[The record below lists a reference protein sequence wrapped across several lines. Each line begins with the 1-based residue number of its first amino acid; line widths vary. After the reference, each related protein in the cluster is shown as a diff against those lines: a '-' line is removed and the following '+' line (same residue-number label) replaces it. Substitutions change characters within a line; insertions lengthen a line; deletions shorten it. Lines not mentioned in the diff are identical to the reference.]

1 MKNNLREPAAPGD
14 GPKIVEIMPPG
25 LLPAGALPGGAVSD
39 DNRTQRLDAILLHRY
54 AGFPIMILCF
64 VLLFATSFTLGKP
77 VSTGIG
83 ELFDRLVLV
92 FEDSALAL
100 ALPSLLMGL
109 ISDGILRGI
118 GSALA
123 FFPQMLI
130 FYVFYTLV
138 TDTGYAERIAYLM
151 HRPMRRINMDGKSFA
166 PLILG
171 YGCNVTAILGTNS
184 IPSRT
189 DRLLVMLVSTFTP
202 CSARLGVIIY
212 LAAAFFSPFIATL
225 VMSCLIVLSWL
236 VSAAVSFVVKR
247 KFPGRKKDNVLPHL
261 PAYHIPTAPRVLKT
275 AAKRT
280 LDFLNRIKNVV
291 IVSSI
296 VVWFLS
302 TFPLG
307 SPFEYSY
314 SAMIG
319 KSLEPVGKLAGL
331 NWELIVALIFGFFAK
346 ETTLSTLG
354 ILYHASSGLGDLG
367 SLLTASLSPLS
378 GFTFLIIYMLYI
390 PCVATVTTII
400 KESNSRLF
408 GTLSVVFSLFVAFTL
423 GIVVYNTGLLIQLLT
438 K

>member
-1 MKNNLREPAAPGD
+1 MKDNVRKPVVPGD
-14 GPKIVEIMPPG
+14 GQKIIEILPKD
-25 LLPAGALPGGAVSD
+25 LLPAGASPDEKL
-39 DNRTQRLDAILLHRY
+39 TERLDAILLNRY
-54 AGFPIMILCF
+54 TGFPIMILCF
-64 VLLFATSFTLGKP
+64 VLLFAASFTLGKP
-77 VSTGIG
+77 LSTGIG
-83 ELFDRLVLV
+83 ALFDRLVLV
-92 FEDSALAL
+92 FENSALAL

-130 FYVFYTLV
+130 FYIFYTLV

-171 YGCNVTAILGTNS
+171 YGCNVTAIVGASS
-184 IPSRT
+184 IPSQT

-212 LAAAFFSPFIATL
+212 ITAAFFSPLIATL
-225 VMSCLIVLSWL
+225 VMSSLIVLSWL

-247 KFPGRKKDNVLPHL
+247 NFPGRKKANVLPHL
-261 PAYHIPTAPRVLKT
+261 PAYHIPTAPRVLGS
-275 AAKRT
+275 AVKRT

-291 IVSSI
+291 IISSI

-307 SPFEYSY
+307 NNFDHSF
-314 SAMIG
+314 AALLG
-319 KSLEPVGKLAGL
+319 RFLEPAGKLAGL

-354 ILYHASSGLGDLG
+354 ILYHASSGLGNLG
-367 SLLTASLSPLS
+367 SLLTASISPLS

-408 GTLSVVFSLFVAFTL
+408 GMLSVGFSLSVAFTL
-423 GIVVYNTGLLIQLLT
+423 GIVVYNTGLLVLLLT
-438 K
+438 KYF

>member
-1 MKNNLREPAAPGD
+1 MENNIDESMATGD
-14 GPKIVEIMPPG
+14 GLNIKI
-25 LLPAGALPGGAVSD
+25 LPAGGGPQEDKLTA
-39 DNRTQRLDAILLHRY
+39 RLDAILLNRY

-77 VSTGIG
+77 VSTEIG
-83 ELFDRLVLV
+83 LLFDRLVLA
-92 FEDSALAL
+92 FENS
-100 ALPSLLMGL
+100 SLGLTMPRLLLGL
-109 ISDGILRGI
+109 ISDGIMRGI

-130 FYVFYTLV
+130 FYTFYTLV
-138 TDTGYAERIAYLM
+138 TDTGYAARIAYLM

-171 YGCNVTAILGTNS
+171 YGCNITAIIGARS
-184 IPSRT
+184 IPNRT

-202 CSARLGVIIY
+202 CSARLGVILYI
-212 LAAAFFSPFIATL
+212 AAAFFSPLIATL
-225 VMSCLIVLSWL
+225 VMSGLIVLSWL

-247 KFPGRKKDNVLPHL
+247 RFPGSKKDNVLPDL
-261 PAYHIPTAPRVLKT
+261 PAYHIPTALRVFRT

-291 IVSSI
+291 IISSI

-307 SPFEYSY
+307 NTFDYSY
-314 SAMIG
+314 AAMIG
-319 KSLEPVGKLAGL
+319 KFLEPAGKLAGL

-354 ILYHASSGLGDLG
+354 ILYHASSGLGNLG
-367 SLLTASLSPLS
+367 SVLAANISPLT
-378 GFTFLIIYMLYI
+378 GLTFLVIYMLYV

-408 GTLSVVFSLFVAFTL
+408 GALTVVISLSVAFTL
-423 GIVVYNTGLLIQLLT
+423 GILVYNTGLLFLRLRSYL
-438 K
+438 